1 MEQQPLLSLLKIYFQ
16 KHQNT
21 TLMDVI
27 KNFLYDKNIDTLT
40 DMDLEKYVR
49 EKLMLMCGD

>member
-16 KHQNT
+16 NQPNT
-21 TLMDVI
+21 TLMDII
-27 KNFLYDKNIDTLT
+27 KNFLYDKNIENLT
-40 DMDLEKYVR
+40 DIDLEKYVR

>member
-16 KHQNT
+16 NQPNT
-21 TLMDVI
+21 TLMDII